1 MKLHTATWLIR
12 HLATGLERHPDGYQI
27 DLRSTAASM
36 GMSYSSRRSS
46 AFARA
51 VQRCAMFGL
60 THQTSDGM
68 AVRRRIPPVAH
79 RHLQRMP
86 PTIQDEHERWQRTR
100 ISIDE
105 MTRAHTLALA
115 ILDAGDEPDAVEH
128 QLVALGVGDATAA
141 DVADNAR
148 RLGVDSSAVE

>member
-1 MKLHTATWLIR
+1 
-12 HLATGLERHPDGYQI
+12 
-27 DLRSTAASM
+27 
-36 GMSYSSRRSS
+36 
-46 AFARA
+46 
-51 VQRCAMFGL
+51 
-60 THQTSDGM
+60 
-68 AVRRRIPPVAH
+68 
-79 RHLQRMP
+79 MP

-141 DVADNAR
+141 DNAR